1 MKRFAVQESEM
12 ARVLMLMSHSHAQ
25 DQALPLPVV
34 VAGGR
39 DGEREAPERVFVCK
53 TCNRVF
59 PSFQALGGHR
69 ASHKKPRLDGD
80 GDPSLAKP
88 KLHGCS
94 ICGLEFTIGQ
104 ALGGHMRR
112 HRAMTGG
119 MPIMPVVPP
128 ATTTRIVVDKKPD
141 GGVKHGGLWLDLNH
155 PPCDDDGFDA
165 EVECG
170 HINAAAASGITFHQF
185 LDTATMA
192 VDCLGY

>member
-1 MKRFAVQESEM
+1 MKRFAVHVQESEM
-12 ARVLMLMSHSHAQ
+12 ARVLMLMSQAQ
-25 DQALPLPVV
+25 EPAALPLLP

-39 DGEREAPERVFVCK
+39 GGDGRRTPERVFVCK

-94 ICGLEFTIGQ
+94 ICGLEFAIGQ

-119 MPIMPVVPP
+119 MPP
-128 ATTTRIVVDKKPD
+128 AARTTIVVDKKPD
-141 GGVKHGGLWLDLNH
+141 DGVKRGLWLDLNY
-155 PPCDDDGFDA
+155 PPCDEGCDA
-165 EVECG
+165 EAECG
-170 HINAAAASGITFHQF
+170 HNAAAGVTFHQF
-185 LDTATMA
+185 LDTGTMA